1 MDNINFEIIGYVIAS
16 YYRIKTL
23 QMLKDSIKMPSE
35 ISKELYNKNTQV
47 STALTELKK
56 LDLVTCIN
64 EKNTKGRLYKT
75 TEDGKILLKKI
86 DELNIRI

>member
-1 MDNINFEIIGYVIAS
+1 
-16 YYRIKTL
+16 
-23 QMLKDSIKMPSE
+23 MPSD
-35 ISKELYNKNTQV
+35 IPKELYNKNTQV

-56 LDLVTCIN
+56 SDLVTCIN
-64 EKNTKGRLYKT
+64 EKNKKKKNTKGRLYKT